1 MAESAPSPVDGPVP
15 GSVHPKLAAILRG
28 VVAPIVHALH
38 RPTLTGIENLP
49 TKGPFLLV
57 ANHGAG
63 IAISE
68 LACLSVLYLE
78 HVGLERPLAGFA
90 HPIAFRFP
98 FFSELMRGLGAV
110 PSTYEDG
117 AATLA
122 AGVPLL
128 VFPGGDHETL
138 RPIWEHE
145 LVDFGG
151 RRGFL
156 RMAKKAN
163 VPIVPLGIRGSHLTV
178 PIVWRSRHVLPNLLI
193 LPKALGFKRWALTA
207 FGAAGAA
214 AILTRPW
221 NPWLRGIATW
231 AWLTS
236 PLMFTPIVPAT
247 IRMRIGKPLS
257 PEELFP
263 DHDPTLERAFSRVE
277 GEVQK
282 LVTLLRDA

>member
-1 MAESAPSPVDGPVP
+1 MGNPSVSDEDRSTPGTIRPELADIIRRVLGPV
-15 GSVHPKLAAILRG
+15 VRMA
-28 VVAPIVHALH
+28 H
-38 RPTLTGIENLP
+38 RPTLTGVENLP
-49 TKGPFLLV
+49 ESGPFLLV

-78 HVGLERPLAGFA
+78 KVGAHRPLAGFA

-98 FFSELMRGLGAV
+98 LFDDLMRGLGAV
-110 PSTYEDG
+110 PSTYEHG

-122 AGVPLL
+122 RGVPLL

-138 RPIWEHE
+138 RPIWEHD

-156 RMAKKAN
+156 KMAKKAN

-178 PIVWRSRHVLPNLLI
+178 PILWRSRHVLPSLLG
-193 LPKALGFKRWALTA
+193 LPKLFGLKRWALTGLGVV
-207 FGAAGAA
+207 GAT

-221 NPWLRGIATW
+221 RPWVRALTTW

-236 PLMFTPIVPAT
+236 PFVFVPVIPTT
-247 IRMRIGKPLS
+247 IRMAIGKPIA
-257 PEELFP
+257 PDELYS
-263 DHDPTLERAFSRVE
+263 DDDPTLERALSTVE
-277 GEVQK
+277 RAVQS
-282 LVTLLRDA
+282 LVTDLGRD